1 MITITR
7 TVTEVID
14 EKELSNSIMEMLFEE
29 VINDNGDMVKDLS
42 IKIQRLIFTK
52 VGALMIDYAKSEDFE
67 QY

>member
-42 IKIQRLIFTK
+42 IKIQRLIFEK

-67 QY
+67 

>member
-42 IKIQRLIFTK
+42 IKIQRLIFEK